1 MGLVESQESRPQ
13 GSKYLLRLSVGL
25 TKHCALTWLVKDYR
39 YSSRRRE
46 LNTARGERRTGMTS

>member
-39 YSSRRRE
+39 YRQ
-46 LNTARGERRTGMTS
+46 